1 MSQEIRNIA
10 KQIGLQCYL
19 TIPRCVTILCDN
31 QIDYNEN
38 KNVLKYLNKV
48 PTSNDCFPYEYID
61 ADVNKK
67 LEKNKGR
74 LAGNEMEKETKH
86 YVESFNHTPNW
97 LKTIIIEINKFLINR

>member
-1 MSQEIRNIA
+1 MRHLLISKRLASDFVMSQEIRNIA

-67 LEKNKGR
+67 LEKKQR
-74 LAGNEMEKETKH
+74 T
-86 YVESFNHTPNW
+86 TC
-97 LKTIIIEINKFLINR
+97 RQ